1 MKLLIVGG
9 SEELSE
15 TISLVLKV
23 RWRELT
29 VLRAADPREGLEL
42 AHSEQPDIVMLHLDS
57 PGVDCFDLISQIRSF
72 SNVPLVVLSESS
84 DVVDKIRALEMGA
97 DDWISRNCTPMEFIA
112 RVNAILR
119 RCYPH
124 GDNHLSCFFNG
135 KLSINYAAH
144 EVCILG
150 KNVHLTATEYKVLYQ
165 LVRHEGSVISCT
177 DLLHSVWGSGYE
189 ADCEFVKKY
198 IYRLRCKLEQEPANP
213 QLIVTRRGVGYL
225 YSTANYSPN

>member
-23 RWRELT
+23 RWRELA
-29 VLRAADPREGLEL
+29 VLRAADSGEGLEL

-84 DVVDKIRALEMGA
+84 DVVDRIKALEMGA
-97 DDWISRNCTPMEFIA
+97 DDWVSRDCIPMEFIA
-112 RVNAILR
+112 KVNAILR

-124 GDNHLSCFFNG
+124 SNNHLTSFFNG

-144 EVCILG
+144 EVSMLG
-150 KNVHLTATEYKVLYQ
+150 KRVRLTPIEYKILYQ
-165 LVRHEGSVISCT
+165 LVRNEGSVVSCT
-177 DLLHSVWGSGYE
+177 DLLRSVWGPNYE
-189 ADCEFVKKY
+189 ADPEFVKKY
-198 IYRLRCKLEQEPANP
+198 IYRLRSKIEEDPANP
-213 QLIVTRRGVGYL
+213 QIIITERGIGYL
-225 YSTANYSPN
+225 YSASHYSPN